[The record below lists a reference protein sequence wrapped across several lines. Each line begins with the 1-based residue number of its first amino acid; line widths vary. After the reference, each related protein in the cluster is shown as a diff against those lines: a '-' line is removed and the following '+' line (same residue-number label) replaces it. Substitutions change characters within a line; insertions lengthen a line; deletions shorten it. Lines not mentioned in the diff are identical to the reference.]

1 MSRGYPNSPKTL
13 PPELEKYKFK
23 PSEYRDESCTKLI
36 GVRIPESLKK
46 RIEEFKKQNGR
57 MPHKEIRAFLDE
69 ILPELESEN
78 ENNN

>member
-1 MSRGYPNSPKTL
+1 MNRGYPY
-13 PPELEKYKFK
+13 PPGYLRPDLEKHKFK
-23 PSEYRDESCTKLI
+23 PSVYSDESCTKLI

-78 ENNN
+78 NN